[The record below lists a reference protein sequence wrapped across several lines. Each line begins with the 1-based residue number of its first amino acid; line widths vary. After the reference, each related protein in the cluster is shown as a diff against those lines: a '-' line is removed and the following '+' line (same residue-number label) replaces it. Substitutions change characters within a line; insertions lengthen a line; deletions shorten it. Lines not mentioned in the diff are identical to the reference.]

1 MIYAKDSFYKNLYFA
16 GGNGK
21 ITAEILNTYDG
32 IFKIDDTYSDSVGIT
47 VADSNK
53 LAAGTYDIP
62 VRITDNNGK
71 TGQGTLKVIVTT
83 SAKIVTKVNN
93 NSPDGTIYFYNHNS
107 NEEFSL
113 RSIEKRVNIVVV

>member
-1 MIYAKDSFYKNLYFA
+1 M
-16 GGNGK
+16 
-21 ITAEILNTYDG
+21 NTYDG